1 MAFGLPRIQQAFIV
15 QNPGPNHTIVL
26 RDDVPVPEPGPGE
39 ILLKLECTGLW
50 YILYFLH

>member
-1 MAFGLPRIQQAFIV
+1 MAADLPHVQKAFVV

-26 RDDVPVPEPGPGE
+26 RDDVPIPEPGPGE

-50 YILYFLH
+50 YIFPFT